1 MNSPRS
7 PQTPLS
13 SELKKIINDRNVL
26 SMRSR
31 MKGMQLISI
40 RILIVYFLIY

>member
-13 SELKKIINDRNVL
+13 FELKKIINDRNIL

-31 MKGMQLISI
+31 MKGT
-40 RILIVYFLIY
+40 YN